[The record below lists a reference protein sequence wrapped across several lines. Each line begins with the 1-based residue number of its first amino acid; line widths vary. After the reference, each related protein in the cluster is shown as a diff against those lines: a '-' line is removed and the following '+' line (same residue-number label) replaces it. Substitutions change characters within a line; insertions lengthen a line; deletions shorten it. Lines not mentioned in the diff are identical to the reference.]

1 MFLCH
6 HPKIP
11 GFIIHSKLIFDE
23 DLKMA
28 SLNISESLGLL
39 QKLQDM
45 LPRSA
50 LITIYKALVRPYLDY
65 GDILYYQAYN
75 MSFHQKLESNQYNPC
90 LTITSATRGTS
101 KKILCQELGLKSLQL
116 WHWYWKLGMFYK
128 IKKFI
133 KPKFPN
139 TFLN

>member
-1 MFLCH
+1 
-6 HPKIP
+6 
-11 GFIIHSKLIFDE
+11 
-23 DLKMA
+23 MA

-75 MSFHQKLESNQYNPC
+75 MSFHQKLESNQNNLC
-90 LTITSATRGTS
+90 LTITGATRGTS
-101 KKILCQELGLKSLQL
+101 KKTLCQELGLKSLQ
-116 WHWYWKLGMFYK
+116 F
-128 IKKFI
+128 
-133 KPKFPN
+133 
-139 TFLN
+139 